1 MPIRKVAIGYG
12 RLTKK
17 TATQIS
23 LFDKK
28 ENYNTN
34 EYYDLID
41 KINDK
46 YGRTAILRASSLEK
60 HSTIKKRESFKNI
73 I

>member
-1 MPIRKVAIGYG
+1 M
-12 RLTKK
+12 KK
-17 TATQIS
+17 CGPDSQEKKSAVQIS
-23 LFDKK
+23 LFDKE
-28 ENYNTN
+28 ENYNTS
-34 EYYDLID
+34 EYYELID

-60 HSTIKKRESFKNI
+60 HSTIKKREKFKNI